1 MCDIFISFKHT
12 DENGN
17 VTEDSVIAED
27 LYKMLTA
34 KGYKEFFYNKSLEGT
49 GNPKFKKEIDDALDK
64 AKIMIVVLTKAE
76 YATSRWVNY
85 EWDTYYG
92 DFLSGV
98 RNEIFMYT
106 YTKNFSVNELPRTLR
121 NLQNFSAEDGAEE
134 LLKYIRSVLPV
145 ETQTRYKLKD
155 NSAITFEDIKN
166 AVNLDHC
173 VFEGM
178 EHVSPEECW
187 RWFKLNPDIYCFI
200 EDTQTQK
207 IVAYTNTAPI
217 TEECYDKIKSGKFL
231 TTNITENMIL
241 SFEMPYPYSLYFF
254 SVVIHPQ
261 HQNTQLFFMLVSAL
275 VEKFIGLTARD
286 VYIKRMIADAVT
298 PNGEKFCKLFGMNK
312 ITESAHSSSL
322 YEVQMI
328 PPQFKKISKKVKEL
342 YDCYQAVYD
351 EMPDLFTE

>member
-34 KGYKEFFYNKSLEGT
+34 KGYKAFFSNKSLEVT

-155 NSAITFEDIKN
+155 NSAITFEDIK
-166 AVNLDHC
+166 
-173 VFEGM
+173 
-178 EHVSPEECW
+178 
-187 RWFKLNPDIYCFI
+187 
-200 EDTQTQK
+200 
-207 IVAYTNTAPI
+207 
-217 TEECYDKIKSGKFL
+217 
-231 TTNITENMIL
+231 L
-241 SFEMPYPYSLYFF
+241 SL
-254 SVVIHPQ
+254 IH
-261 HQNTQLFFMLVSAL
+261 
-275 VEKFIGLTARD
+275 I
-286 VYIKRMIADAVT
+286 
-298 PNGEKFCKLFGMNK
+298 
-312 ITESAHSSSL
+312 
-322 YEVQMI
+322 
-328 PPQFKKISKKVKEL
+328 
-342 YDCYQAVYD
+342 
-351 EMPDLFTE
+351 